1 MERVPHYLTAG
12 FIALLLSLIAVQ
24 TRAADIAII
33 IDDLGYEKTNG
44 DRAVSLPGAVTLA
57 FLPQTPYGRTQALE
71 AREQGKEIMLHLPM
85 QALNGQR
92 LGPGGLTLGMSQA
105 DFAET
110 LRADLASLPPVA
122 GINNHMGSLLTQHP
136 GDMAWLMRD
145 IARIGGLYFIDSRT
159 SARSVALA
167 EARRAGLPA
176 ARRNV
181 FLDATPHNAAFVR
194 KQIKRLIQ
202 EARRH
207 GTAIAIGH
215 PYATTLSVLAELI
228 PRLKTQGIRLIS
240 AGELIAQQER
250 KSTWQKYSSPSPKAA
265 KNSKPSP

>member
-1 MERVPHYLTAG
+1 MERVPHYLAAG
-12 FIALLLSLIAVQ
+12 FIALLLSLSAVQ

-33 IDDLGYEKTNG
+33 IDDLGYEKAGG

-57 FLPQTPYGRTQALE
+57 FLPQTPYGRAQALE
-71 AREQGKEIMLHLPM
+71 ARERGKEIMLHLPM
-85 QALNGQR
+85 QAMNGQR
-92 LGPGGLTLGMSQA
+92 LGPGGLTLAMSRA

-136 GDMAWLMRD
+136 GDMAWLMHD

-167 EARRAGLPA
+167 EARRAGLPS

-181 FLDATPHNAAFVR
+181 FLDATPNNATFVR
-194 KQIKRLIQ
+194 AQLKRLIHQ
-202 EARRH
+202 AERH

-215 PYATTLSVLAELI
+215 PYATTLKVLETII
-228 PRLKTQGIRLIS
+228 PRLKTRGIRLIS
-240 AGELIAQQER
+240 ASGIIARQER
-250 KSTWQKYSSPSPKAA
+250 NPTWPKYSSPSQKAA
-265 KNSKPSP
+265 RNSKLSP